1 MTDPHVVDWLMDG
14 DPAIRHQV
22 MRDLLSAP
30 ADEWRAEQ
38 DKMATEGS
46 GAQFVSALNSD
57 HNWPKGRWTDTLW
70 TLQMLIDI
78 GFPPDHPA
86 VKSAAHRFLDRSLE
100 KCDTPTK
107 LRENMDL
114 CHLGFWLRIA
124 AYFAYDLTKLADLIA
139 VIRELQ
145 LADGGWNCRIR
156 NYPNTTHS
164 SFHTTFNI
172 LEGLRQASILDRES
186 FALEFMLQH
195 HMYRSDKTGVIISER
210 FTDLTYPSHWHYTVL
225 RGLDYIRQTDAI
237 DDPRLSDPIALI
249 ENQRKPNGRWP
260 LGKRIPG
267 DYLVHMEK
275 VGGDS
280 RWNTLRAMRTL
291 NARRTSRS

>member
-1 MTDPHVVDWLMDG
+1 
-14 DPAIRHQV
+14 
-22 MRDLLSAP
+22 
-30 ADEWRAEQ
+30 
-38 DKMATEGS
+38 
-46 GAQFVSALNSD
+46 
-57 HNWPKGRWTDTLW
+57 
-70 TLQMLIDI
+70 
-78 GFPPDHPA
+78 
-86 VKSAAHRFLDRSLE
+86 
-100 KCDTPTK
+100 
-107 LRENMDL
+107 
-114 CHLGFWLRIA
+114 
-124 AYFAYDLTKLADLIA
+124 
-139 VIRELQ
+139 
-145 LADGGWNCRIR
+145 
-156 NYPNTTHS
+156 
-164 SFHTTFNI
+164 
-172 LEGLRQASILDRES
+172 
-186 FALEFMLQH
+186 MLQH